1 VEDAMI
7 MLNEHAR
14 GPVLLVASSLGCW
27 ISTIIALRHPDRIKG
42 KNQKYKKKE
51 FILKTSFVEYR

>member
-1 VEDAMI
+1 MI

-27 ISTIIALRHPDRIKG
+27 ISTIIALRHPDRVKG
-42 KNQKYKKKE
+42 KNQKYKRIHFKE
-51 FILKTSFVEYR
+51 IVSGI